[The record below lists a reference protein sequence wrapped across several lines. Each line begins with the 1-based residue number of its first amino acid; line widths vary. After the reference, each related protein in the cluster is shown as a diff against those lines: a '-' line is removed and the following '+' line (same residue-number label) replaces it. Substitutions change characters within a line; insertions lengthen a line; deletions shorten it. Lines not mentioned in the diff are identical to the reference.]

1 MSDPKLDIYF
11 LVFASIVLF
20 SSFILFIV
28 IFFNYYRKKQR
39 KNIIEKEELKTKF
52 NEEILRAQLEIQEQ
66 TLINISQE
74 IHDNIGQVLS
84 LAKLNL
90 ATTDLNKPEAL
101 YQKIDDSKNLVAKA
115 IQDLRDLSKSLNTDY
130 VIEMGLAR
138 SIEYELEMIKKS
150 GVFQTNFEIEGQVY
164 KIEPQKE
171 LILFRIVQEVL
182 NNIIKHSKATN
193 IIAKQDYKPGLFSM
207 QIIDNGDG
215 FDLKALKENSKFGLG
230 IKNMHNRAKLIGADF
245 QINSIIGKG
254 TTASLSLPV
263 ISNAYE
269 HAK

>member
-1 MSDPKLDIYF
+1 M
-11 LVFASIVLF
+11 
-20 SSFILFIV
+20 
-28 IFFNYYRKKQR
+28 
-39 KNIIEKEELKTKF
+39 
-52 NEEILRAQLEIQEQ
+52 
-66 TLINISQE
+66 
-74 IHDNIGQVLS
+74 LS
-84 LAKLNL
+84 
-90 ATTDLNKPEAL
+90 
-101 YQKIDDSKNLVAKA
+101 QKIDDSKNLVAKA

-150 GVFQTNFEIEGQVY
+150 GVFQTSFEIEGQLY

-182 NNIIKHSKATN
+182 NNIIKHSKAAN
-193 IIAKQDYKPGLFSM
+193 IIVKQDYKPELFSM
-207 QIIDNGDG
+207 QVTDDGEG

-245 QINSIIGKG
+245 QINSTIGKG
-254 TTASLSLPV
+254 TTASISLPL

-269 HAK
+269 HPK